1 MKDLSDFVKN
11 EFVKRQL
18 FEQYNYIDTIEGVDE
33 IVSTL
38 NFISNMN
45 IKFKSTSLKDYFI
58 DKITTVR
65 PESNIINCNCS
76 VERYY
81 ENNFDSSLIIFN
93 NIGKC
98 RYQEILEDIEKY
110 KSVKIC

>member
-33 IVSTL
+33 AVSTL

-45 IKFKSTSLKDYFI
+45 IKFT
-58 DKITTVR
+58 
-65 PESNIINCNCS
+65 
-76 VERYY
+76 
-81 ENNFDSSLIIFN
+81 
-93 NIGKC
+93 
-98 RYQEILEDIEKY
+98 
-110 KSVKIC
+110 